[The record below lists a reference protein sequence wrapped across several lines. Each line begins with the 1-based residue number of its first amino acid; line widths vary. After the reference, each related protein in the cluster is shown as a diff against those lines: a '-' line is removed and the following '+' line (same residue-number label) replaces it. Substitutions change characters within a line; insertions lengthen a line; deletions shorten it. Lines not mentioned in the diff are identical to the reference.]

1 LGFLGFADN
10 HGLEAGAVALD
21 DSPTN
26 SREVAEGPA
35 ASASDAFND
44 DFVVFI
50 DVRECAVTGEK
61 SRNLA
66 TVADQ
71 LDAHSLSNRRVGLLR
86 FDAYLFENDASSL
99 GATFQRVGFGI
110 KVECAS
116 LEVSVLPAKLL
127 PLLFELSARE
137 LANRGLGSSQALFTS
152 SQFQEAANQQRAIKL
167 LPSIGSEVKPVLT
180 PSS

>member
-1 LGFLGFADN
+1 MGFLGFADN
-10 HGLEAGAVALD
+10 HGLEASAVALD
-21 DSPTN
+21 DSPTD
-26 SREVAEGPA
+26 SREVAEGAA

-50 DVRECAVTGEK
+50 DVGECPVAGEK

-66 TVADQ
+66 AIADQ
-71 LDAHSLSNRRVGLLR
+71 LNAHSLSNCRVGLLR
-86 FDAYLFENDASSL
+86 FDAYLLENDGSSL

-110 KVECAS
+110 KVKRAS

-167 LPSIGSEVKPVLT
+167 LPSIGSHTKLALT
-180 PSS
+180 FGS

>member
-50 DVRECAVTGEK
+50 DVREGAVTGEK

-66 TVADQ
+66 AVADQ
-71 LDAHSLSNRRVGLLR
+71 LNAHSLSN
-86 FDAYLFENDASSL
+86 
-99 GATFQRVGFGI
+99 
-110 KVECAS
+110 
-116 LEVSVLPAKLL
+116 
-127 PLLFELSARE
+127 
-137 LANRGLGSSQALFTS
+137 
-152 SQFQEAANQQRAIKL
+152 
-167 LPSIGSEVKPVLT
+167 
-180 PSS
+180 